1 MARGVPE
8 TTTPAGRRAAA
19 GEGRAHNRDRT
30 GDLILT
36 KDVLCRLSYVSD
48 LPSAG
53 ATPKDPVRVHALSVD
68 EFGVIGNPC
77 SPRNHH
83 RYTRA
88 TGRPTTSAK
97 PPDPS
102 RMDAAVCTTRREQ
115 SSQSGRRDSNPRH
128 QAWKASALPTE
139 LLPRVPVLPADT
151 ASGPTVVR
159 EGFEPSKACADRF
172 TVCSR
177 WPLEYP
183 TGALSDVPLRA
194 RLPSF
199 ERADGRD

>member
-48 LPSAG
+48 LLNTLPYRYAPRLTRCRRLLCESYRPDERG
-53 ATPKDPVRVHALSVD
+53 TMEPK
-68 EFGVIGNPC
+68 
-77 SPRNHH
+77 
-83 RYTRA
+83 
-88 TGRPTTSAK
+88 
-97 PPDPS
+97 
-102 RMDAAVCTTRREQ
+102 
-115 SSQSGRRDSNPRH
+115 SGRRDSNPRH

-139 LLPRVPVLPADT
+139 LLPRTPMLPAILT
-151 ASGPTVVR
+151 SGPAVVG